1 MYTDISPL
9 LIGDSVMVDI
19 GENFKDRVPKAKID
33 GKVGRN
39 LYQAIPLVEAN
50 YKQYNKN
57 RPSYFRI
64 RY

>member
-1 MYTDISPL
+1 
-9 LIGDSVMVDI
+9 MVDI

-57 RPSYFRI
+57 QTKLF
-64 RY
+64 

>member
-1 MYTDISPL
+1 
-9 LIGDSVMVDI
+9 MVDI

-50 YKQYNKN
+50 YKQYNKKQTKL
-57 RPSYFRI
+57 F
-64 RY
+64 

>member
-1 MYTDISPL
+1 
-9 LIGDSVMVDI
+9 MVDI

-39 LYQAIPLVEAN
+39 LYQAIPLVEDN